1 MSPTSE
7 NRRAEVSSRF
17 HRARRQAA
25 VESILARLS
34 GQPIDLLSFD
44 EVAHKLGVVG
54 QSSLGV
60 KQIPIDAIIGSVGRC
75 QDFTRT
81 FLPRRESD
89 EERWVSVGAAA
100 RSVAD
105 LPPIVVYK
113 LGDSYFVQDGNH
125 RVSLARQQ
133 NLHFIDAYVTEVR
146 TRAPMPPG
154 SQPDGLIIAA
164 ELAAFLVYT
173 RLDVSRPGSDFQVSV
188 PGQYRHLESHIE
200 AYRYVREAGED
211 RELTFEEAARDWY
224 DEAYMPLIK
233 AIREQAIL
241 RYFPGRTET
250 DFFVWLTR
258 HRVELQRELG
268 YSIAPD
274 VAVSRLL
281 GKVSEASGTP
291 RPALVSR
298 LRRLAKLAPPK
309 STATPPLRTW
319 AQERTLDRYSEH
331 LFGSFLLPIRIDE
344 ARGLL
349 GPKQDALEWVL
360 TIAGT
365 EQAHFCALCILDHL
379 LPTNAESAAIDDL
392 RARLRAA
399 SFPTELLS
407 GSGDPVEWSVKVGY
421 FNDLIILERDFFGNP
436 DETASLSAVDRAII
450 QSLHRPFLLLGNEAG
465 KGLPNRVLLIHDTI
479 RALDEAI
486 FIAVYLA
493 EQWGIEL
500 TILPISND
508 PNSARLAENIGQ
520 YLALHEVVATFLDP
534 IGPNDLAVET
544 IDNLNNSGVFDL
556 MIITG
561 PDRGQ
566 KSNRANQQTE
576 LLWSILSRWTRPALI
591 AT

>member
-1 MSPTSE
+1 MSPTSD
-7 NRRAEVSSRF
+7 NRRAEVSSHF

-25 VESILARLS
+25 VESILARFS
-34 GQPIDLLSFD
+34 GQPVDLLSFD
-44 EVAHKLGVVG
+44 EVAHKLGVIG

-60 KQIPIDAIIGSVGRC
+60 KQIPIDAIVGSVGRC
-75 QDFTRT
+75 QDFSRT

-113 LGDSYFVQDGNH
+113 LGDSYFVEDGNH
-125 RVSLARQQ
+125 RVSLARLQ
-133 NLHFIDAYVTEVR
+133 NLQFIDAYVTEVR
-146 TRAPMPPG
+146 TRVPMPPG
-154 SQPDGLIIAA
+154 ARPDNLIIAT
-164 ELAAFLVYT
+164 ELAAFLDYT
-173 RLDVSRPGSDFQVSV
+173 RLDISRPSSDFQVSV
-188 PGQYRHLESHIE
+188 PGQYRRLESHIE
-200 AYRYVREAGED
+200 AYRYIREAGED
-211 RELTFEEAARDWY
+211 RELTFEEAAQGWY

-258 HRVELQRELG
+258 HRVDLQNELG
-268 YSIAPD
+268 YTIAPD
-274 VAVSRLL
+274 VAVTRLL
-281 GKVSEASGTP
+281 SKASEAAATP
-291 RPALVSR
+291 RPDLVSR
-298 LRRLAKLAPPK
+298 LRRLAKLSPPET
-309 STATPPLRTW
+309 STRPPLRTW

-344 ARGLL
+344 ARGRL
-349 GPKQDALEWVL
+349 GPEPDVLEWVL

-365 EQAHFCALCILDHL
+365 EQAHCCVLCILDHPQ
-379 LPTNAESAAIDDL
+379 PTSAESAALDAL
-392 RARLRAA
+392 RARLAPA

-407 GSGDPVEWSVKVGY
+407 GSGDPVEWAGKVGY
-421 FNDLIILERDFFGNP
+421 FTDLIILERDFFGDP
-436 DETASLSAVDRAII
+436 VESPTPSAVDKAIVRA
-450 QSLHRPFLLLGNEAG
+450 LYRPVLLLGNDSG
-465 KGLPNRVLLIHDTI
+465 QGLPGRVLLVHDTV
-479 RALDEAI
+479 RTLDEAI
-486 FIAVYLA
+486 FIAAYLA
-493 EQWGIEL
+493 EQWNVKL
-500 TILPISND
+500 TVLPLGDRNADRI
-508 PNSARLAENIGQ
+508 AENIDQ

-534 IGPNDLAVET
+534 ISPDDLAVET
-544 IDNLNNSGVFDL
+544 IDNLNKSGEFDL